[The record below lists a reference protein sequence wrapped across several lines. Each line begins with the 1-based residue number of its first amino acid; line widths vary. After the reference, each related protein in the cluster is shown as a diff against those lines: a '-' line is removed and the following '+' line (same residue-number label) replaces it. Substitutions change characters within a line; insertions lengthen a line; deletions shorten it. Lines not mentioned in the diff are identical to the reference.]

1 MTQDFSKAWKDLNE
15 EEKATWEASCKKKAV
30 KSWKAYCKRFGYI
43 FNADVVTWDAKNEW
57 DAKHEKAKWAA
68 YVESNLTPEQKELL
82 AAKELEKKLKAELK
96 AARKELAAIL
106 N

>member
-1 MTQDFSKAWKDLNE
+1 M
-15 EEKATWEASCKKKAV
+15 
-30 KSWKAYCKRFGYI
+30 
-43 FNADVVTWDAKNEW
+43 
-57 DAKHEKAKWAA
+57 
-68 YVESNLTPEQKELL
+68 QKELL